1 MTNSFLAFFGLTS
14 AWRGAESRIIHRS
27 SVGIPPSAT
36 FGDPADGDPGRP
48 SLIGVFLDIWT
59 TWYPSAGRAAFSK
72 ASAAAPLAA
81 TVTNTGLTGT
91 RGPAQSPH
99 VTGGG
104 GGGGFSFANS
114 RRSCSVP
121 VAASVRFMLSSR
133 SLTSLSPSAGLI
145 PACAQAAAA
154 TLSPTR
160 LPRPSGQL
168 ARLFRF

>member
-81 TVTNTGLTGT
+81 IVTNRGLTGT

-104 GGGGFSFANS
+104 GGGGFSLANS
-114 RRSCSVP
+114 TRSCSVP
-121 VAASVRFMLSSR
+121 VASVKPKLTSR
-133 SLTSLSPSAGLI
+133 LLTSLSPSA
-145 PACAQAAAA
+145 
-154 TLSPTR
+154 
-160 LPRPSGQL
+160 
-168 ARLFRF
+168 